1 MAISEQPSNAGQAAE
16 WDGPAGDHRIKH
28 ADLLDA
34 SSAGFSRRLLEV
46 ADVRATDRVLD
57 LGCGTGASTRIA
69 ARAAVSGAAHGVDLS
84 ARMLELAQK
93 RSAEE
98 GLDNI
103 TFQQA
108 DAQVHPFRAAGFD
121 LAISQF
127 GTMFFADPVAAFT
140 NIGRALRPAG
150 RLVMLVWQ
158 DRHHQEW
165 SMAIRRSLAPDGTPP
180 SPIAAS
186 PFSLAEPDTVRGI
199 LRAAGYDRVQFTD
212 VRESVNYGP
221 DVATVC
227 EVMLGLRSVKDLLA
241 PLGPAETELAVDR
254 LRATLAD
261 HLTGDGVRFGTRTWI
276 ISAIRVG

>member
-1 MAISEQPSNAGQAAE
+1 MAISEPGNAWQAAE

-34 SSAGFSRRLLEV
+34 SSAGLRRRLLEA
-46 ADVRATDRVLD
+46 ADVRVADRVLD
-57 LGCGTGASTRIA
+57 IGCGTGASTRNA
-69 ARAAVSGAAHGVDLS
+69 ARAAMSGAAHGVDLS
-84 ARMLELAQK
+84 ARMLELARK

-103 TFQQA
+103 TFEQA
-108 DAQVHPFRAAGFD
+108 DAQIHPFPAAGFD

-127 GTMFFADPVAAFT
+127 GAMFFADPVAAFT
-140 NIGRALRPAG
+140 NIGRAVRPSG

-165 SMAIRRSLAPDGTPP
+165 PMAMRRALAPDGTPP

-186 PFSLAEPDTVRGI
+186 PFSLADPDTVRGI
-199 LRAAGYDRVQFTD
+199 LHAAGYDHVQFTD

-241 PLGPAETELAVDR
+241 PLGPAETDLALDR

-261 HLTGDGVRFGTRTWI
+261 HLTGDGVRFGTCTWL
-276 ISAIRVG
+276 ISATRAG